1 MKIKSKFELKLK
13 ADLDDHVVRLVHV
26 ELDLGPG
33 VGVSEAELGLG
44 GEGVGEALDQLGE
57 VHAHPAHQLRHDTD
71 VRHLAETGIGGSCFE
86 VNFNHGHL

>member
-1 MKIKSKFELKLK
+1 MVSSR
-13 ADLDDHVVRLVHV
+13 RLP
-26 ELDLGPG
+26 LCPG
-33 VGVSEAELGLG
+33 DNGRNAKYVG